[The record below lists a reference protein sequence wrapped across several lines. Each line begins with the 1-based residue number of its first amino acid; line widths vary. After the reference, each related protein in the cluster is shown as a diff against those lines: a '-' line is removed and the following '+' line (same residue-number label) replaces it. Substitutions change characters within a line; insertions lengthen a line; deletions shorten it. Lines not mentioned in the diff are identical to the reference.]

1 MRRLPPIRAARLFL
15 GFFLGALAGLPAQD
29 VVLASYNV
37 RNYLKMDRW
46 VDDRLVAGQPKP
58 EPEVAAVLQ
67 VLRAVKPDILGVV
80 EMGGEDVFREF
91 QARLKTAGL
100 DYPHGEWLKGADAE
114 RHVCL
119 LSRFPIVARNSRD
132 DVSFELDGKV
142 ERIQRGIL
150 DVTVE
155 INPSYRLRLIG
166 VHLKS
171 RREVPEFDQAWLRAK
186 EAWHVRDHVNGIL
199 AKEPE
204 VNLALFGDF
213 NDTKNEYP
221 VRELIGWRGTANYL
235 ADIRLADSRGECWT
249 HYWKTADEYSRIDY
263 ILASP
268 GLRPEIVPARC
279 GINDS
284 RVWNA
289 ASDHRA
295 IFVAISPRE
304 K

>member
-1 MRRLPPIRAARLFL
+1 MRSAWVVLFL
-15 GFFLGALAGLPAQD
+15 GIVARLPAQD
-29 VVLASYNV
+29 IVLASYNV

-46 VDDRLVAGQPKP
+46 VDGRLVPEQSKP
-58 EPEVAAVLQ
+58 ESEIAAVLR
-67 VLRAVKPDILGVV
+67 VLKAVRPDILGIV
-80 EMGGEDVFREF
+80 EMGGEDLFRDF
-91 QARLKTAGL
+91 QDRLKSAGL
-100 DYPHGEWLKGADAE
+100 DYPHGEWVKGADAE

-119 LSRFPIVARNSRD
+119 LSRFPIVARNSRGN
-132 DVSFELDGKV
+132 VPFELDGKV

-155 INPSYRLRLIG
+155 INPAYRLRLIG
-166 VHLKS
+166 AHLKS
-171 RREVPEFDQAWLRAK
+171 RREVAEFDQAWLRAK
-186 EAWHVRDHVNGIL
+186 EAWHLRDHINRIL
-199 AKEPE
+199 AEEPRA
-204 VNLALFGDF
+204 NLALFGDF

-221 VRELIGWRGTANYL
+221 VRELIGWRGTPNYL
-235 ADIRLADSRGECWT
+235 ADVQLADRRGERWT

-263 ILASP
+263 ILVSR
-268 GLRPEIVPARC
+268 GLAPEIVPARC

-284 RVWNA
+284 PGWDL